1 MNLVNNNK
9 IKIFLIIILI
19 MQLFLIANK
28 KLDFNFNILL
38 NSFTKNFGSVYSL
51 PKKLI
56 ELKDYSVKSGFKEIN
71 LSKKLKQDNFF
82 NQRSV
87 EFLFPIKI
95 LNESKKTFFSIK
107 EEIPNTCEI
116 HKKLNYF
123 IFAIC

>member
-28 KLDFNFNILL
+28 KPDFNFNILL
-38 NSFTKNFGSVYSL
+38 NSFKKNFGSEHSL

-71 LSKKLKQDNFF
+71 LSTKLKQNNFF

-107 EEIPNTCEI
+107 EEIPNTCKI

>member
-28 KLDFNFNILL
+28 KLDFNFSILL
-38 NSFTKNFGSVYSL
+38 NSFTKNFGSEHSL

-71 LSKKLKQDNFF
+71 LSTKLKQNNFF

-107 EEIPNTCEI
+107 EEIPNTCKI

>member
-9 IKIFLIIILI
+9 LKIFLIIILI

>member
-9 IKIFLIIILI
+9 LKIFLIIILI

-71 LSKKLKQDNFF
+71 LSKKLKQNNFF

>member
-28 KLDFNFNILL
+28 KPDFNFNILL
-38 NSFTKNFGSVYSL
+38 NSFKKNFGSEHSL

-71 LSKKLKQDNFF
+71 LSTKLKQNNS
-82 NQRSV
+82 NQ
-87 EFLFPIKI
+87 
-95 LNESKKTFFSIK
+95 FS
-107 EEIPNTCEI
+107 
-116 HKKLNYF
+116 Y
-123 IFAIC
+123 

>member
-28 KLDFNFNILL
+28 KLDFNFSILL
-38 NSFTKNFGSVYSL
+38 NSFTKNFGSEHSL

-71 LSKKLKQDNFF
+71 LSTKLKQNNFF